1 MIHRDSLMEKQK
13 FPTLR
18 GQILLM
24 IKKMKKKMMAFGKF
38 QQEYQ
43 MLQILFMHEVIDRLA
58 VDTYF
63 CNGKQ
68 FKS

>member
-13 FPTLR
+13 FPTLK

-24 IKKMKKKMMAFGKF
+24 IKKMKKKLIPFGKF

-43 MLQILFMHEVIDRLA
+43 KLQIFVMHEVIDRLA
-58 VDTYF
+58 VECRHIF
-63 CNGKQ
+63 L
-68 FKS
+68 